1 MQDIKFDFND
11 ITLFPDT
18 LSEIESRKECI
29 SLYNDGNLPIISSPM
44 YSIIPH
50 NISYTDLSKTLE
62 LFKHNRIVP
71 TIPRG
76 ITVPLCSKYF
86 TSFSLQEFKEKFLS
100 KKIDNNPHKDKQ
112 PYKVLIDMANGHM
125 KSLLDAVIE
134 FRKLYNR
141 DEILLMVG
149 NIANPN
155 TYRELSEAGA
165 DYIRIGIGG
174 GFNCLT
180 STQTSVH
187 YPLASLISS
196 CYEQKKFL
204 SNPAKIV
211 VDGGIRNY
219 SDIIKSLNLGADY
232 VMLGSLISKSYD
244 LPKENYIKVFNKYCK
259 INSSLSNYIFSKTK
273 IPLYRKTEGMSSKS
287 VQKLWGKKLTTSEG
301 NVTYQKVSHTVNS
314 FVNNLNDYLKS
325 AMSYSNC
332 KTLEEFIGNQNFIFI
347 TENSFKRINK

>member
-1 MQDIKFDFND
+1 MKDIKFDFND
-11 ITLFPDT
+11 ITLFPEDLSDINSRSECNTLYPDDT
-18 LSEIESRKECI
+18 L
-29 SLYNDGNLPIISSPM
+29 PIMSSPM

-50 NISYTDLSKTLE
+50 DISYTELSKTLE
-62 LFKHNRIVP
+62 ILKHNNVIP

-86 TSFSLQEFKEKFLS
+86 TSFSLSEFKEKFLIS
-100 KKIDNNPHKDKQ
+100 KIENNVNKDKQ

-125 KSLLDAVIE
+125 KSLLESIIQ
-134 FRKLYNR
+134 FRKMYNK
-141 DEILLMVG
+141 DEIVLMVG

-155 TYRELSEAGA
+155 TYRHLSEAGA

-180 STQTSVH
+180 STQTSIH
-187 YPLASLISS
+187 YPLASLIIS
-196 CYEQKKFL
+196 CFEQKKFL
-204 SNPAKIV
+204 LNPAKIV

-244 LPKENYIKVFNKYCK
+244 LPKENYIKIFNKYYK

-273 IPLYRKTEGMSSKS
+273 ISLYRKTEGMSSKS
-287 VQKLWGKKLTTSEG
+287 VQKIWGKKLTTSEG
-301 NVTYQKVSHTVNS
+301 NITYQKVSHTLNG

-332 KTLEEFIGNQNFIFI
+332 KTLQEFIGNQNFIFI

>member
-11 ITLFPDT
+11 ITLYPDVISKINSRSECNT
-18 LSEIESRKECI
+18 LYSD
-29 SLYNDGNLPIISSPM
+29 NTLPIISSPM

-50 NISYTDLSKTLE
+50 DISYTELSKTLE
-62 LFKHNRIVP
+62 NLKDNNIVP
-71 TIPRG
+71 SIPRG
-76 ITVPLCSKYF
+76 IKVPLCSKYF
-86 TSFSLQEFKEKFLS
+86 SSFSLVEFNEKFLS
-100 KKIDNNPHKDKQ
+100 KKIENNTQKDKQ

-125 KSLLDAVIE
+125 ESLLDSIIK
-134 FRKLYNR
+134 FREIYNK
-141 DEILLMVG
+141 DEIVLMVG
-149 NIANPN
+149 NIANYE
-155 TYRELSEAGA
+155 TYRILSEAGA

-180 STQTSVH
+180 STQTSIH
-187 YPLASLISS
+187 YPLASLIIS

-204 SNPAKIV
+204 NTPAKIV

-232 VMLGSLISKSYD
+232 IMLGSLISKSYD
-244 LPKENYIKVFNKYCK
+244 LPKEDYIKVFNKYIK
-259 INSSLSNYIFSKTK
+259 VNSFLSNYIFSKTK

-287 VQKLWGKKLTTSEG
+287 VQKIWGKKLTTSEG
-301 NVTYQKVSHTVNS
+301 NVTYQKVSYTVNS
-314 FVNNLNDYLKS
+314 FISNLNDYLKS

-332 KTLEEFIGNQNFIFI
+332 RTLQEFIGNQNFIFI